1 MEVIVKHNRVI
12 ALLLA
17 GCLAGS
23 VLLAQSP
30 KKGPAP
36 PPEKQQE
43 LVTEA
48 GQTLDNFLAD
58 PEMTWIKKHH
68 KEALG
73 FLISPMIMKAGFII
87 GGSGG
92 RAVLIAKGAKG
103 AWRGPAFYTLATPSV
118 GFQAGVEKIEFIAMV
133 MTKKGLDSL
142 MKSTMK
148 IGGDASFAIGP
159 IGAGAGTIPK
169 GDFVIFSRTKG
180 VYGGVNVEGTA
191 VKVEDEFNNAY
202 YGEPVTPLDIIARG
216 SHVNPAADA
225 PLLSKAS
232 KASK

>member
-1 MEVIVKHNRVI
+1 VKKNRVV
-12 ALLLA
+12 ALFLA
-17 GCLAGS
+17 GGLAGS
-23 VLLAQSP
+23 VAFAQAP
-30 KKGPAP
+30 KMGPNP

-48 GQTLDNFLAD
+48 GQTFANFAAD
-58 PEMTWIKKHH
+58 PDMTWFKAHQ

-92 RAVLIAKGAKG
+92 RAVLVAKGKHG
-103 AWRGPAFYTLATPSV
+103 WNGPAFYTLATPSI

-142 MKSTMK
+142 LKTTMK

-159 IGAGAGTIPK
+159 VGAGAGTIPK
-169 GDFVIFSRTKG
+169 GDFVIFSRSKG

-191 VKVEDEFNNAY
+191 VKVEDDFNQAY
-202 YGEPVTPLDIIARG
+202 YGEPVTPLDIISRG
-216 SHVNPAADA
+216 SHKNKAADD
-225 PLLSKAS
+225 PLLHKVAAAQ
-232 KASK
+232 K

>member
-1 MEVIVKHNRVI
+1 LIVRNNRVV

-23 VLLAQSP
+23 VLLAQAP
-30 KKGPAP
+30 KKGPVP

-48 GQTLDNFLAD
+48 GQTLENFLSD
-58 PEMTWIKKHH
+58 PEMTWFKAHQ

-73 FLISPMIMKAGFII
+73 FLISPMIMKAGFIL

-103 AWRGPAFYTLATPSV
+103 WHGPAFYTLATPSI
-118 GFQAGVEKIEFIAMV
+118 GFQAGVEKLEFIAMV

-159 IGAGAGTIPK
+159 VGAGAGSIPK
-169 GDFVIFSRTKG
+169 GDFVIFTRTKG
-180 VYGGVNVEGTA
+180 VYGGVNVEGTG
-191 VKVEDEFNNAY
+191 VKVTDDFNKAY

-216 SHVNPAADA
+216 TYVNPAADA
-225 PLLSKAS
+225 PLLSKIA
-232 KASK
+232 KAGK

>member
-1 MEVIVKHNRVI
+1 MSRVL
-12 ALLLA
+12 ALFLA
-17 GCLAGS
+17 GGLAAS
-23 VLLAQSP
+23 LVSAQAP
-30 KKGPAP
+30 KMGPNP

-48 GQTLDNFLAD
+48 GQTFANFVSD
-58 PEMTWIKKHH
+58 PDMTWFKAHQ

-73 FLISPMIMKAGFII
+73 FLISPMVMKAGFII

-92 RAVLIAKGAKG
+92 RAVLIAKGTG
-103 AWRGPAFYTLATPSV
+103 GWHGPAFYTLATPSI

-142 MKSTMK
+142 LKTTMK

-159 IGAGAGTIPK
+159 VGAGAGSIPK

-191 VKVEDEFNNAY
+191 VKVEDDFNQAY
-202 YGEPVTPLDIIARG
+202 YGEPVTPLDIIVRG
-216 SHVNPAADA
+216 SFVNPAADA
-225 PLLSKAS
+225 PLLSKVS
-232 KASK
+232 KAAHK